1 MQQIG
6 TGPIGE
12 RWLSASAAITGER
25 QLGRKRHAAFKD
37 EHGDRGKDRSFAY
50 GRGHERDDDAP
61 PVEPQA
67 KDSAPFRT
75 S

>member
-12 RWLSASAAITGER
+12 RWESASAVITGEK

-37 EHGDRGKDRSFAY
+37 EHGDRGKDRSFAR

-67 KDSAPFRT
+67 KDRISFRT

>member
-1 MQQIG
+1 MQKIG
-6 TGPIGE
+6 TGSIND
-12 RWLSASAAITGER
+12 RWLSASAVITGEK
-25 QLGRKRHAAFKD
+25 QLGRKCHAAFKD
-37 EHGDRGKDRSFAY
+37 EHGDRGKGRSFAR

-67 KDSAPFRT
+67 KDSAPFST